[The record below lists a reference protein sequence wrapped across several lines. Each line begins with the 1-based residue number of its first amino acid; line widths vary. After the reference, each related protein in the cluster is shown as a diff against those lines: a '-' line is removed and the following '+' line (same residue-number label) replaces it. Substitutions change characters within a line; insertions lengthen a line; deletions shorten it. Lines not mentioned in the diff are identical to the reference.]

1 MNSLWEAA
9 KKSPFLT
16 SANCEAKMSTTD
28 NQLVANRT
36 IAAAAAGKII
46 YFHEVCPR
54 FLRSIF
60 LSVNVNSS
68 CAVWACEMLIRCDH
82 CL

>member
-16 SANCEAKMSTTD
+16 SANCEAKMTTD

-36 IAAAAAGKII
+36 IAAAAAGK
-46 YFHEVCPR
+46 
-54 FLRSIF
+54 FLFYSLLNQAVI
-60 LSVNVNSS
+60 L
-68 CAVWACEMLIRCDH
+68 CAVHL
-82 CL
+82 